1 MIEGEIQFHVEL
13 EAFELDQAENIKL
26 WLSGIGKSENKVLG
40 NINYIFCSDEYL
52 LQLNKQFLGH
62 DYYTDILSFPQKS
75 DPIEGDIFISI
86 DRVRENAESFETSFQ
101 LELYRVISHG
111 LLHFMGYED
120 HEEEDKIL
128 MRSKEDLYLSK
139 ITF

>member
-86 DRVRENAESFETSFQ
+86 DRVQENAESFETSFQ

>member
-128 MRSKEDLYLSK
+128 MRSKENLYLSK